1 MDVTV
6 KNNLNQSYDFAVYY
20 KPAITNV
27 QIKPHSN
34 ICPNIAMGLFKGFF
48 TRALNICSENYL
60 IQEKY
65 FLINVSAENGH
76 SVTV

>member
-1 MDVTV
+1 MDITV
-6 KNNLNQSYDFAVYY
+6 KNKLNQSYDFAVYY

-34 ICPNIAMGLFKGFF
+34 IFPNIAMGLFKGFF
-48 TRALNICSENYL
+48 TSALYIFSENYL

>member
-27 QIKPHSN
+27 QIKLHPN

-60 IQEKY
+60 ILEKY
-65 FLINVSAENGH
+65 FLINVSAKNGH